1 MEEEDEYF
9 VPLQDQRVFGAGVK
23 RKRVNFIPAE
33 ASHPSSPPQSLAPA
47 ADRYLS
53 IVLKDATSATNER
66 ATQLLSKDLEAST
79 QTTHTDESV
88 MCSVCALPLQILS
101 DNFNSARHPHEAS
114 LTHQVCLE
122 HSHPPSHIDRT
133 RPGLKYL
140 SSYGW
145 DPDSRLGLGAAGE
158 GIRTPIRGKI
168 KNDTVGLGVDLK
180 KTGSKGSVVPKKV
193 EKLDAKKVRMTE
205 EVGRRNGEKLR
216 ELFYTNDDVER
227 YLGAGPC
234 V

>member
-23 RKRVNFIPAE
+23 RKRVKFIAAE
-33 ASHPSSPPQSLAPA
+33 TTPFPSPPPIITA
-47 ADRYLS
+47 ASERYLS
-53 IVLKDATSATNER
+53 IVLKDTNPATNEK
-66 ATQLLSKDLEAST
+66 ATRPFSNAVEAST
-79 QTTHTDESV
+79 QFSSADESLI
-88 MCSVCALPLQILS
+88 CSICGLPFQIPSNDLS
-101 DNFNSARHPHEAS
+101 STRHPHEAS
-114 LTHQVCLE
+114 LAHQVCLT

-158 GIRTPIRGKI
+158 GIRTPIKGKI

-180 KTGSKGSVVPKKV
+180 KKGSKVIGVQKV
-193 EKLDAKKVRMTE
+193 EKLDAKKVRVKE
-205 EVGRRNGEKLR
+205 EIGRRKGEKLR
-216 ELFYTNDDVER
+216 ELFYMNEDVER
-227 YLGAGPC
+227 YLGASSM

>member
-33 ASHPSSPPQSLAPA
+33 ATPPSFPPQNVA
-47 ADRYLS
+47 AVANRYLS
-53 IVLKDATSATNER
+53 IVFKDTNSATNES
-66 ATQLLSKDLEAST
+66 ATQLSSKDAEASPQFT
-79 QTTHTDESV
+79 YANESAI
-88 MCSVCALPLQILS
+88 CSVCGLSLQNLS
-101 DNFNSARHPHEAS
+101 DNFGSARHPHEAS
-114 LTHQVCLE
+114 LTHQACLE
-122 HSHPPSHIDRT
+122 HSHPPSHLDRT

-158 GIRTPIRGKI
+158 GIRTPIKGKI

-180 KTGSKGSVVPKKV
+180 RIGSKGVGVPKD

-205 EVGRRNGEKLR
+205 EAGRRKGEKLR
-216 ELFYTNDDVER
+216 ELFYMNNDVER
-227 YLGAGPC
+227 YLGASFGS
-234 V
+234 